1 MFLCFKRGEIIRNII
16 QYICLQQIQQEAA
29 ANKKDKKK
37 KKTKHLKH
45 NKNKPLDCV
54 ALTKASSQYWKCL
67 LPPIVVKTFYLLQ

>member
-29 ANKKDKKK
+29 AN